1 MKEKKKGGRTKGRTH
16 GFDVVVLERPE
27 RSIGLSKDSNLLVV
41 ESLLDIG
48 TVGEFEESPAGG
60 GGGGVL
66 AGHEKSDP
74 VFVRERSGE
83 GQLGFA
89 GGNE

>member
-1 MKEKKKGGRTKGRTH
+1 MKTN

-27 RSIGLSKDSNLLVV
+27 GSIGPSKDSDLLVV

-48 TVGEFEESPAGG
+48 TVGEFEEGPAGG

-66 AGHEKSDP
+66 AGHEESDP
-74 VFVRERSGE
+74 VFV
-83 GQLGFA
+83 
-89 GGNE
+89 